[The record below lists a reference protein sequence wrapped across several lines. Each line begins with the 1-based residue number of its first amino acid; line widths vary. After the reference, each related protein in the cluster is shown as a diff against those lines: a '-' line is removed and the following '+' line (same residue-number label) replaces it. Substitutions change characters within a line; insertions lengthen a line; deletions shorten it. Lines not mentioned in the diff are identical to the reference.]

1 MAIVD
6 GHCSLVLICS
16 LRYPLIDRRLLPHID
31 NNEAKY
37 EYGDVGLTIFD
48 LDSFNDHYE
57 CVPAITETNT
67 YYSLL
72 YILIT
77 MS

>member
-1 MAIVD
+1 M
-6 GHCSLVLICS
+6 
-16 LRYPLIDRRLLPHID
+16 PHID